1 MCQPQEELIKIY
13 QMARKYLTVILVEYI
28 LFLLRGDSMGD
39 TVKTSEVIDKLK
51 ENNFC
56 FVKHKTN
63 HDSWYSPISNSYFM
77 VPRHPKMPRITALDI
92 YKQAGI
98 K

>member
-1 MCQPQEELIKIY
+1 
-13 QMARKYLTVILVEYI
+13 
-28 LFLLRGDSMGD
+28 MGD

-51 ENNFC
+51 DNDCC
-56 FVKHKTN
+56 FIEHRKS
-63 HDSWYSPISNSYFM
+63 HDRWYSPITKTEFS

-98 K
+98 KRK